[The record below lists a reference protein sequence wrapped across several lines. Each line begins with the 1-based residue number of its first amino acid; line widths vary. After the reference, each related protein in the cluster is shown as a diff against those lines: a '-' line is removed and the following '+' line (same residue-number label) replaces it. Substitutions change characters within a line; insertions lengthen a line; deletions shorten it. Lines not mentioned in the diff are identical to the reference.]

1 MPPGPENRFSM
12 QVYTVHIHPGDA
24 DPMEN
29 AILIREGFNF
39 WAFLLSGLW
48 ALYHR
53 LWLGFFAIVA
63 VSLASGLLVRLFNGG
78 PEMDFALA
86 LLTGIGFGLIG
97 NDLRRRKLAAKGWK
111 MVDIVAGKTY
121 SDAEYRCF
129 ANLGSQR
136 IRTAHLGTAQ
146 VASPPQTVVSTPS
159 SGSPSYP

>member
-1 MPPGPENRFSM
+1 MK
-12 QVYTVHIHPGDA
+12 VYTVHTHPGDA

-53 LWLGFFAIVA
+53 LWLGFFGLLA
-63 VSLASGLLVRLFNGG
+63 VSFLCSFAVMLFDGG

-86 LLTGIGFGLIG
+86 LVTGIGFGLIA

-111 MVDIVAGKTY
+111 MTDIVAGKNE
-121 SDAEYRCF
+121 SDAEHHCF
-129 ANLGSQR
+129 VRLN
-136 IRTAHLGTAQ
+136 TT
-146 VASPPQTVVSTPS
+146 SPRVSHSALAAVSTPLN
-159 SGSPSYP
+159 GSPSYP

>member
-1 MPPGPENRFSM
+1 M

-78 PEMDFALA
+78 PE
-86 LLTGIGFGLIG
+86 
-97 NDLRRRKLAAKGWK
+97 
-111 MVDIVAGKTY
+111 
-121 SDAEYRCF
+121 YRCF

-146 VASPPQTVVSTPS
+146 LASPPQTVVSTPS
-159 SGSPSYP
+159 TGSPSYP

>member
-1 MPPGPENRFSM
+1 MK
-12 QVYTVHIHPGDA
+12 VYTVHIHPGDA

-53 LWLGFFAIVA
+53 LWLGFFGLLA
-63 VSLASGLLVRLFNGG
+63 VSFLCSFAVMLFDGG

-86 LLTGIGFGLIG
+86 LVTGIAFGLIA

-111 MVDIVAGKTY
+111 MTDIVAGKNE
-121 SDAEYRCF
+121 SDAEHRCF
-129 ANLGSQR
+129 VRLNTTSPR
-136 IRTAHLGTAQ
+136 IPHSALA
-146 VASPPQTVVSTPS
+146 AVSTPLN
-159 SGSPSYP
+159 GSPSYP

>member
-1 MPPGPENRFSM
+1 M

-39 WAFLLSGLW
+39 WAFLLTGVW

-53 LWLGFFAIVA
+53 LWLGFIAIVA
-63 VSLASGLLVRLFNGG
+63 VSAVSGLLVSLLNGG

-86 LLTGIGFGLIG
+86 LLTGIGVGLIG

-111 MVDIVAGKTY
+111 MVDIVAGKNV

-129 ANLGSQR
+129 ANLRSTTSGPMVSVP
-136 IRTAHLGTAQ
+136 AAYP
-146 VASPPQTVVSTPS
+146 VPAPNVVSTPS
-159 SGSPSYP
+159 IGSPSYP